1 MINRDVFL
9 LPWLIRKPPQII
21 YFARRLFVTAS
32 VNAEVVIFL
41 PASEV
46 QKKGHGKLFFVVP
59 RPRVRK
65 TKSGLTVSIPVKT
78 PGLE

>member
-1 MINRDVFL
+1 MVNKKITSDNL
-9 LPWLIRKPPQII
+9 
-21 YFARRLFVTAS
+21 FARRLFVTAS

-78 PGLE
+78 PGIE